1 MLKQNIV
8 FVENKAG
15 SLRKVT
21 AALAANHI
29 NIYAFA
35 CFDAPEFAIFRM
47 VSSDPEFS
55 EKVLNENGYMNRITN
70 VIAVDLNDEVG
81 SLDALL
87 GVFEECNISLDY
99 VYTSHHRKDQ
109 IPVIIV
115 HCEEILEAESV
126 LERRGFRVL
135 KTLDALDA
143 PEK

>member
-21 AALAANHI
+21 ACLAENNI

-47 VSSDPEFS
+47 VSSDPELS
-55 EKVLNENGYMNRITN
+55 EKVLTELGYMNRVTN
-70 VIAVDLNDEVG
+70 IIAVDLNDKVG
-81 SLDALL
+81 SLDEFLS
-87 GVFEECNISLDY
+87 VFEQSNVSLDY

-115 HCEEILEAESV
+115 SCEEIFEAESV
-126 LERRGFRVL
+126 LESRGFRVL
-135 KTLDALDA
+135 KELSDLDA